1 MIKHVIAL
9 LILTV
14 LHSACSP
21 PRENLVDL
29 NQLYPLATPSEQEI
43 VPLRLAVAAVLSP
56 KGTFESYESLQDYLS
71 ERLERPVELVQRAN
85 YLETNQLLES
95 GEVDIA
101 FVCTGAYIIGERDFG
116 MEILVVPE
124 VNGEPAYHSWL
135 LVPANSPAKSMN
147 DLRGKTFAFTDPLS
161 HTGRIYPTFLVQQL
175 GEQPEG
181 FFGKIFYTYSHDAA
195 ILAVAEGLA
204 DGAAI
209 DNLIYLY
216 LLDREPE
223 IENRVRIIHKSEPFG
238 MPPVVVSV
246 HIRPQLKAELRD
258 LFLTMHEEEEGRA
271 VLSVLGIDRF
281 VFIDKEAYDSVRAL
295 EAAVN
300 QVVTSTP

>member
-1 MIKHVIAL
+1 MIKQFLAL
-9 LILTV
+9 FVVTFLY
-14 LHSACSP
+14 SACSP
-21 PRENLVDL
+21 SREQLVDL

-71 ERLERPVELVQRAN
+71 ERLQRPVELVQRAN

-95 GEVDIA
+95 GEVDVA
-101 FVCTGAYIIGERDFG
+101 FVCTGAYILGERDFG

-124 VNGEPAYHSWL
+124 VNGEAAYHSWL
-135 LVPANSPAKSMN
+135 LVPANSPASSMK
-147 DLRGKTFAFTDPLS
+147 DLKGKTFAFTDPLS
-161 HTGRIYPTFLVQQL
+161 HTGRIYPTYLVQQL
-175 GEQPEG
+175 GEQPEE

-195 ILAVAEGLA
+195 IFAVAEGLA

-216 LLDREPE
+216 LLDRDPE
-223 IENRVRIIHKSEPFG
+223 VESRVRIIHKSEPFG
-238 MPPVVVSV
+238 MPPVVVSA

-258 LFLTMHEEEEGRA
+258 LFLTMHEDEEGRT
-271 VLSVLGIDRF
+271 VLNTLGIDRF
-281 VFIDKEAYDSVRAL
+281 VNIGKEAYDSVRAL
-295 EAAVN
+295 EASVN
-300 QVVTSTP
+300 QLGISQP

>member
-1 MIKHVIAL
+1 MITRIITL
-9 LILTV
+9 FITTIFLT
-14 LHSACSP
+14 ACSP
-21 PRENLVDL
+21 SRNPLVDL
-29 NQLYPLATPSEQEI
+29 NQLYPLSTPSEQEI
-43 VPLRLAVAAVLSP
+43 IPLRLAVAAVLSP

-71 ERLERPVELVQRAN
+71 MRLQRPVELVQRAN

-95 GEVDIA
+95 GEVEVA
-101 FVCTGAYIIGERDFG
+101 FVCTGAYILGERDFG

-124 VNGEPAYHSWL
+124 VNGEAAYHSWL
-135 LVPANSPAKSMN
+135 LVPANSPASSMK

-161 HTGRIYPTFLVQQL
+161 HTGRIYPTYLVQQL
-175 GEQPEG
+175 GEQPEE

-216 LLDREPE
+216 LLDRDPE
-223 IENRVRIIHKSEPFG
+223 VESRVRIIHKSEPFG
-238 MPPVVVSV
+238 MPPVVVSA

-258 LFLTMHEEEEGRA
+258 LFLTMHEDEEGRN
-271 VLSVLGIDRF
+271 VLYTLGIDRF
-281 VFIDKEAYDSVRAL
+281 VNIGKEAYDSVRAL
-295 EAAVN
+295 EASVN
-300 QVVTSTP
+300 QPEISQP